1 MAASSERDRDES
13 LAQQAALANFG
24 GLALKS
30 NDLDEILGEACRLV
44 AEALGTDLAKVVELD
59 ADGETLRLRAGVGW
73 RPGIVGRISTH
84 IADPYPEA
92 LVLRSHEPI
101 VSTDLAQESRFTI
114 PDFVAE
120 HGVTAT
126 VCVLIP
132 GIDSMPPY
140 GILQVDSREPR
151 DFGEEHM
158 AFLSTYANMLASA
171 VGRFRA
177 ASELQRR
184 ADENERLLHEVQQ
197 RADDN
202 ERLLRELQHR
212 VKNNLQ
218 VMVGLVEVQS
228 RQVNSGAT
236 RLALRAIGRRIEALR
251 LLHDKLHL
259 GGDVDRIDL
268 SDYLSQLA
276 ASLLRFHE
284 GEAKRIKLILDVE
297 RGLIASPDQAAP
309 IGLVVNEFITNSL
322 KHAFDGNPGT
332 IGLRLG
338 TLDSSD
344 VALDLSDDGKGLPP
358 DASAQGGTGM
368 RLITSLARQL
378 RTQIEWAP
386 SKGPGTRLR
395 IPLNLRRI

>member
-1 MAASSERDRDES
+1 MAGSSERDQDES

-44 AEALGTDLAKVVELD
+44 GEALRTDLAKVVELG
-59 ADGETLRLRAGVGW
+59 ADGETLLVRAGVGW
-73 RPGIVGRISTH
+73 RPGIVGQIRTN
-84 IADPYPEA
+84 IADPFPEG

-101 VSTDLAQESRFTI
+101 VSSDLTQESRFTI
-114 PDFVAE
+114 PEFVVE
-120 HGVTAT
+120 HGVKAT

-132 GIDSMPPY
+132 GIDSLPAY
-140 GILQVDSREPR
+140 GVLQVDSRELR

-177 ASELQRR
+177 AGELQRR

-228 RQVNSGAT
+228 RQANAGSA
-236 RLALRAIGRRIEALR
+236 RPALRAIGRRIEALR

-309 IGLVVNEFITNSL
+309 IGLIVNEFITNSL
-322 KHAFDGNPGT
+322 KYAFDGRAGT

-338 TLDSSD
+338 TVGGSD
-344 VALDLSDDGKGLPP
+344 IALDLSDDGKGLPP

-378 RTQIEWAP
+378 RTQADWAP
-386 SKGPGTRLR
+386 SHGHGARLR
-395 IPLNLRRI
+395 IPLHLRGI